1 MRRTRIEYFESIP
14 HRPRKVS
21 YDEALAMV
29 KRQIKRK
36 AITDGVILDPRNNP
50 PRFEWHWELDGQS
63 GIVQANTRG
72 EARGLIKQNVGLTKK
87 DRLPVHVTIVKVDP
101 DADCP
106 RGPNPLA

>member
-50 PRFEWHWELDGQS
+50 PRFEWHWELDGQT
-63 GIVQANTRG
+63 GIVRGNTRSD
-72 EARGLIKQNVGLTKK
+72 ARACIKEKVGLKKK
-87 DRLPVHVTIVKVDP
+87 DRLPVHITIVKVDP

-106 RGPNPLA
+106 RGANPFA

>member
-1 MRRTRIEYFESIP
+1 
-14 HRPRKVS
+14 
-21 YDEALAMV
+21 MV

-36 AITDGVILDPRNNP
+36 AIADGVILDPRNNP

-63 GIVQANTRG
+63 GIVRGNTRSD
-72 EARGLIKQNVGLTKK
+72 ARAIIKQTRGLKKK

-101 DADCP
+101 DANCE